1 MGLAVRARA
10 VDGKANAAVVAAL
23 AGGFGLPR
31 AAVELVSGHRGR
43 DKTVELNGD
52 ASALAAR
59 LAELLAD

>member
-1 MGLAVRARA
+1 M
-10 VDGKANAAVVAAL
+10 DGKVNAAVVAAL

-31 AAVELVSGHRGR
+31 AAVELVSGRRGR

-52 ASALAAR
+52 SSALAAR